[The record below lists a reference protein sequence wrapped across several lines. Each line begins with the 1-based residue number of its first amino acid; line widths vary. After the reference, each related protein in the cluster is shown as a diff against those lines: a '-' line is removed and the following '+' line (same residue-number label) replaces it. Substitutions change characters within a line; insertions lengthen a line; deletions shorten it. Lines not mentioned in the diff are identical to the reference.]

1 MTANIRDVV
10 VRLQELYYKYNKLTS
25 ELLALKSKLS
35 EMSEAKRILEKN
47 IERKI
52 YRELGGLVIEV
63 TKEEALQYLS
73 EEEELTRIRIEKIE
87 VEQKK
92 LLEEIRELERK
103 LTRTP

>member
-1 MTANIRDVV
+1 MAANIRDVV

-73 EEEELTRIRIEKIE
+73 EEEELTRIRIEKLE

>member
-1 MTANIRDVV
+1 MAANIRDVV

-47 IERKI
+47 IERRI
-52 YRELGGLVIEV
+52 YRELGGLIVEV
-63 TKEEALQYLS
+63 TREEALQYLN
-73 EEEELTRIRIEKIE
+73 EEEELTRIRIEKLE

-92 LLEEIRELERK
+92 LLEKIRELERK

>member
-1 MTANIRDVV
+1 MAVNIRDVV
-10 VRLQELYYKYNKLTS
+10 VRLQELYYKYNRLAS

-47 IERKI
+47 IERRI
-52 YRELGGLVIEV
+52 YRELGGLIVEV
-63 TKEEALQYLS
+63 TRDEALQYLS
-73 EEEELTRIRIEKIE
+73 EEEELTRIRIEKLE
-87 VEQKK
+87 AEQKK